1 MSEKNWAND
10 LDQVRQFEERALS
23 AGMNRRT
30 FLKILAA
37 AGASSA
43 ILAACGGPTTA
54 PTMAPVAPTAAG
66 PAATTAPAVATATS
80 APKPTTAATTA
91 AVQPPA
97 GGKVPDAE
105 QVFRDGSYMPAEP
118 ASMDF
123 NGNLYCAGLTEIWA
137 GLLNFNFD
145 YKPQPYLATFTQKDN
160 VFTFTM
166 KDGVKWTNGDPVTA
180 KDFEWSWIRM
190 LHPGTKAP
198 YSSLLYDVKG
208 AEAFNNRKD
217 LKGTQAEIEAANKEV
232 GIVATDAKT
241 LVVTLNGPYGY
252 FPTIVAYIAA
262 LPNHRATLEKT
273 GEVFGDAV
281 KASEPAVITT
291 NGPFK
296 LTKWTHEKVIEM
308 ERWDGWT
315 AGPKPTIRKVI
326 YPVIADT
333 QELASYEKNEVDR
346 ANVQPAEIK
355 RVKADAKLSK
365 ELITYSG
372 TGVFYLVPNP
382 NMKPF
387 DVKGVR
393 RAINHAID
401 RAAIVKSVLQ
411 DVGKI
416 SYTFDGPDLPHY
428 VDPAK
433 YPKIVELCKFDPK
446 LAMDELKGTPYEGGK
461 NWPAIKLSYRTGEER
476 IGSTQA
482 VQAIQAMLKDNLNMS
497 VELDPAEQKVF
508 RPNMWDHKQQFTW
521 IRWYSDYPDSNNNL
535 YQVWYSGSGASGHR
549 HDFANPAFDKLV
561 TDAKVGTL
569 DERTAKY
576 AQAELVGLED
586 GYATYVY
593 YLYSSRTYKPWVGG
607 VPKNSRGEIVQ
618 DVNIFFA
625 MPETLFI
632 QEAEGRP
639 KLS

>member
-1 MSEKNWAND
+1 MSQNNWVND
-10 LDQVRQFEERALS
+10 PEQVKLFQARVES

-43 ILAACGGPTTA
+43 ILAACGGP
-54 PTMAPVAPTAAG
+54 AAT
-66 PAATTAPAVATATS
+66 PTTAPAQPTS
-80 APKPTTAATTA
+80 AGPAPTAGPKPTTAGPAPTVAATTG

-97 GGKVPDAE
+97 GGQKVPDAE
-105 QVFRDGSYMPAEP
+105 QVFRDTLPDEP

-123 NGNLYCAGLTEIWA
+123 NANLYCAGVTEIWA
-137 GLLNFNFD
+137 GLMHFDFD
-145 YKPQPYLATFTQKDN
+145 YNSQPYLAEKVEQKDS

-180 KDFEWSWIRM
+180 KDFAWSWIRM
-190 LHPGTKAP
+190 LHPSTKAP

-208 AEAFNNRKD
+208 AEAFNKRKD
-217 LKGTQAEIEAANKEV
+217 LKGTNDEIDNADV
-232 GIVATDAKT
+232 GIKAVDAKT

-252 FPTIVAYIAA
+252 FPIICAYIAA
-262 LPNHRATLEKT
+262 LPNHRATIEKT
-273 GEVFGDAV
+273 GEVFADAT
-281 KASEPAVITT
+281 KGSEPGVITT

-296 LTKWTHEKVIEM
+296 LTKWQHQKLVEI

-315 AGPKPTIRKVI
+315 AGPKPTLRKVT
-326 YPVIADT
+326 YPIIADT
-333 QELASYEKNEVDR
+333 QQLASYERNEIDR
-346 ANVQPAEIK
+346 AQVQPAEIK
-355 RVKADAKLSK
+355 RVRADPKLSK
-365 ELITYSG
+365 EVVSYSG

-401 RAAIVKSVLQ
+401 RAAIVKNVLQ
-411 DVGKI
+411 DVGKPAF
-416 SYTFDGPDLPHY
+416 TFDSPDLPHY

-433 YPKIVELCKFDPK
+433 YPKIVELTKFDPAA
-446 LAMDELKGTPYEGGK
+446 AMNELKGTPYEGGK
-461 NWPAIKLSYRTGEER
+461 NWPPIKLTYRTNEER
-476 IGSTQA
+476 LGSTQA
-482 VQAIQAMLKDNLNMS
+482 VQAIQAMLKDNLNMA
-497 VELDPAEQKVF
+497 VELEPLEAKVF
-508 RPNMWDHKQQFTW
+508 RENLWDHKQQFTW
-521 IRWYSDYPDSNNNL
+521 IRWYMDYPDSNNSL

-549 HDFANPAFDKLV
+549 HDFANKEFDKLV
-561 TDAKVGTL
+561 TDAKVGTR
-569 DERTAKY
+569 EQRTALYEK
-576 AQAELVGLED
+576 AEEVGLED

-593 YLYSSRTYKPWVGG
+593 YLFASRVYKPWIKGQ
-607 VPKNSRGEIVQ
+607 PKNSRGDLVQ

-625 MPETLFI
+625 MPENLYVV
-632 QEAEGRP
+632 EAEGRP

>member
-1 MSEKNWAND
+1 MPNND
-10 LDQVRQFEERALS
+10 WVNDPEQVKLFQARAES
-23 AGMNRRT
+23 GGMNRRT

-54 PTMAPVAPTAAG
+54 PTMAPVAPTTAG
-66 PAATTAPAVATATS
+66 TAPTAAPAVATPT
-80 APKPTTAATTA
+80 KPAAVATTA

-123 NGNLYCAGLTEIWA
+123 NGNLYCAGCTEIWA
-137 GLLNFNFD
+137 GLLNFDFD
-145 YKPQPYLATFTQKDN
+145 YKPQPYLATYVQKDN

-180 KDFEWSWIRM
+180 KDFAWSWVRM

-217 LKGTQAEIEAANKEV
+217 LKSTNEEIDNADV
-232 GIVATDAKT
+232 GIKAVDDKT

-262 LPNHRATLEKT
+262 LPNHRKTVEKT

-281 KASEPAVITT
+281 KASEPAVITS

-296 LTKWTHEKVIEM
+296 LTQWVHEKTLTM

-315 AGPKPTIRKVI
+315 AGPKPAIRKVI
-326 YPVIADT
+326 YPVIADV

-355 RVKADAKLSK
+355 RVRADAKLSK
-365 ELITYSG
+365 ELITFSG
-372 TGVFYLVPNP
+372 SGAFYLTGSPL
-382 NMKPF
+382 MKPF
-387 DVKGVR
+387 DNRGVR
-393 RAINHAID
+393 RALNHAID
-401 RAAIVKSVLQ
+401 RAAIVKNVLQ
-411 DVGKI
+411 DVGKVAY
-416 SYTFDGPDLPHY
+416 SFDPPDFPHY
-428 VDPAK
+428 LDPAK
-433 YPKIVELCKFDPK
+433 YPKIVELTKFDPK

-461 NWPAIKLSYRTGEER
+461 NWPPIKLSYRTGEER

-521 IRWYSDYPDSNNNL
+521 VRWYSDYPDSNNNL
-535 YQVWYSGSGASGHR
+535 YQNWYSGSGASGHR
-549 HDFANPAFDKLV
+549 HDFNNKDFDKFV
-561 TDAKVGTL
+561 TEAKVGTL
-569 DERTAKY
+569 AERTAKY
-576 AQAELVGLED
+576 AQAEILGLEE

-593 YLYSSRTYKPWVGG
+593 YLYSARTYKPWVGG
-607 VPKNSRGEIVQ
+607 IPKNSRGEIVQ

-625 MPETLFI
+625 MPETIYI